1 MEIKTTTLAAR
12 SVVSACPSVAGL
24 RGTGVSVAPQ
34 AKLRFR
40 GERRAAEFLGGVA
53 FGGFGGEVFGYEG
66 LAVER
71 PTKAS
76 AAVAAGDSS
85 VRVAAMAAAGAGQQQ
100 KSQKQNSQQ
109 QSIQHHT
116 MWAFRGP
123 EPWRSPT

>member
-24 RGTGVSVAPQ
+24 RGIGVSVAPL

-40 GERRAAEFLGGVA
+40 GERRAAEFFGGVA
-53 FGGFGGEVFGYEG
+53 FGGEVFGYEG
-66 LAVER
+66 LAIER

-76 AAVAAGDSS
+76 AAVAAEVSS
-85 VRVAAMAAAGAGQQQ
+85 VRVAAMAAADAGQKQ

-109 QSIQHHT
+109 HSIQHHT

-123 EPWRSPT
+123 DPWRSPT